1 MGTRTWGRVW
11 PQAQLHLHPFAR
23 VRSQR
28 ERERKRGEGVE
39 TRVRVHAF
47 VCVCKLA
54 ATTEG
59 DNSLELAKDEVEEG
73 CYRGCCQ
80 WKSKRWRKRDGESIR
95 NVLSCMFA
103 INSNPTFPSTASSR
117 CLCVIVK
124 LHGSLT
130 VVFHHL
136 SPRLA
141 SGNPRFEYSH
151 ERE

>member
-1 MGTRTWGRVW
+1 MGPCLAASTAPLASIR
-11 PQAQLHLHPFAR
+11 ACALAE
-23 VRSQR
+23 R

-80 WKSKRWRKRDGESIR
+80 WKSKR
-95 NVLSCMFA
+95 
-103 INSNPTFPSTASSR
+103 
-117 CLCVIVK
+117 
-124 LHGSLT
+124 
-130 VVFHHL
+130 
-136 SPRLA
+136 
-141 SGNPRFEYSH
+141 
-151 ERE
+151 